1 MEKIRKI
8 MMESVGV
15 FVLFLFFSLTPSY
28 SKNLKVGVVNIEKI
42 YSQYQKA
49 QDAIKKIRDERT
61 KKQIELSK
69 KQAELKRLLSEYNAK
84 KDKMKE
90 SQKKEYQKKITDL
103 QAEIRTFVRLTN
115 NDLIRENRA
124 KTQQFLGDI
133 AKVIQKYA
141 RDNGYDIIID
151 KKSLPYFSSA
161 FDISDEI
168 IKILNSPKTKK

>member
-1 MEKIRKI
+1 MKNIRKI
-8 MMESVGV
+8 SIATAMF

-61 KKQIELSK
+61 KKQMELSK

-84 KDKMKE
+84 KGRMKE

-133 AKVIQKYA
+133 AKVIQEYA
-141 RDNGYDIIID
+141 KKSGYDLIVD
-151 KKSLPYFSSA
+151 KKALPYFSNS
-161 FDISDEI
+161 FDISEEI
-168 IKILNSPKTKK
+168 IKILNQKTK